1 MITRGLRVSESSVYR
16 VLKRHGL
23 MREVNVVGFPAGKE
37 YRVKTKRV
45 NEQWQSDAS
54 YFFVVGWGWYYL
66 ISVLDD
72 YSRMILAWELKSRHE
87 GGINLGSGGA
97 GG

>member
-1 MITRGLRVSESSVYR
+1 MR
-16 VLKRHGL
+16 KRHGL
-23 MREVNVVGFPAGKE
+23 AGEVKLEGFPASKE
-37 YRVKTKRV
+37 YRVKTTPV

-72 YSRMILAWELKSRHE
+72 YSRMILAWELKTDMTSASISE
-87 GGINLGSGGA
+87 VVGASGL
-97 GG
+97 